1 MVELLSLHQI
11 RNYEDSNASNI
22 FDPLKDFFKLSNIC
36 LLQLKTNICL
46 GKPLLEKNGT
56 SISDQ
61 CAVILIIL
69 MVLAAYPPRYP
80 AQKVPEILL
89 KSFTYKWPLLC
100 ILKKEIYILTGYCYF
115 HFWAVLFEILFWTF
129 TRPQTRKFVV
139 LREFWIFGQC
149 ILSLEVGISGCP
161 SS

>member
-1 MVELLSLHQI
+1 M
-11 RNYEDSNASNI
+11 
-22 FDPLKDFFKLSNIC
+22 
-36 LLQLKTNICL
+36 QLKTNICF

-100 ILKKEIYILTGYCYF
+100 ILKRESIYWQDIATSIFELFYFKFYFELLLDLRHGSLLCWESFESSDNAFCLLKLEYPDVPHPSWNTRSYILDFDDFGSN
-115 HFWAVLFEILFWTF
+115 
-129 TRPQTRKFVV
+129 QTWSDCKTCQKKS
-139 LREFWIFGQC
+139 I
-149 ILSLEVGISGCP
+149 
-161 SS
+161 